1 LSSLQLCFHPI
12 YLPYLKLYGLIFSQ
26 ATMQMLRSENKLQ
39 MLQDHLGYLLEAE
52 LLEQMAQVAKIRE
65 TTTDEIIVHVGDHL
79 QMIPI
84 VIEGSIKISRENE
97 NGEELLLYYIEGGD
111 TCAMSLQCCTRKIDS
126 QIKATSMEPSFLL
139 MFPAEYMENWLDQFK
154 SWRQYILNSYHTRM
168 LELMESIDAIAFMN
182 LDQRLLRY
190 LSDQAK
196 ILGSTEINLTHQQV
210 ADDLHSSRVV
220 ISRLLKQ
227 LETKG
232 EIKLLRN
239 KIILMN
245 F

>member
-1 LSSLQLCFHPI
+1 M
-12 YLPYLKLYGLIFSQ
+12 LK
-26 ATMQMLRSENKLQ
+26 SENKLQ

-126 QIKATSMEPSFLL
+126 QIKATAMEPSLLL

-154 SWRQYILNSYHTRM
+154 SWRQYILSSYHTRM

-190 LSDQAK
+190 LSDQVK
-196 ILGSTEINLTHQQV
+196 ILGSTEIHLTHQKV

-239 KIILMN
+239 KIILIN
-245 F
+245 Y